1 MKLYDISITLK
12 PDTAVWPGDDPFEI
26 TPTGRIA
33 DGAHCN
39 LSRLA
44 MGSHTGTHVD
54 SPLHFIDGA
63 EGVDK
68 LDLRKL
74 MGPAEV
80 LDCTGLREIDAP
92 ILEGRLTDGVIP
104 LFKTDSS
111 GLPATMP
118 FRDDYVYLTPAA
130 AQLLAASG
138 VPAVGIDYL
147 SIAGKNGTPVH
158 RTLLQAGI
166 VIIEGLRLADVPPGP
181 YRLVCLPLKIE
192 GCDGAPAR
200 AVLLQD

>member
-1 MKLYDISITLK
+1 MKLYDISMTLR
-12 PDTAVWPGDDPFEI
+12 PDMVVWPGDDPFEI

-33 DGAHCN
+33 DGATCN

-63 EGVDK
+63 DAIDK

-74 MGPAEV
+74 VGPADV
-80 LDCTGLREIDAP
+80 LDCTGMREIDAP
-92 ILEGRLTDGVIP
+92 ALEGRLHEGVIP
-104 LFKTDSS
+104 LLKTDSS
-111 GLPATMP
+111 RLSDTTP
-118 FRDDYVYLTPAA
+118 FRDDYVYLTAAA
-130 AQLLAASG
+130 AQLLAANG
-138 VPAVGIDYL
+138 VQAVGIDYL

-158 RTLLQAGI
+158 RTLLEAGI
-166 VIIEGLRLADVPPGP
+166 AVIEGLRLADVPAGS
-181 YRLVCLPLKIE
+181 YRFVCLPLKIE

-200 AVLLQD
+200 AILLQD